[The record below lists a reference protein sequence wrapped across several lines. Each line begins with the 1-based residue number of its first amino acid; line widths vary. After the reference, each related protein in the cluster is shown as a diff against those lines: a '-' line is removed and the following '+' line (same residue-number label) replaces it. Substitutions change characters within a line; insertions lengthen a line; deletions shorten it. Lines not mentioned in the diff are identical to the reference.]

1 MKRPITRRP
10 VCLICLIFLMCVYVF
25 ARSTLGI
32 SPYFASFDNKPVTV
46 TGIVCDRQ
54 IKNEVL
60 TVYLKSAS
68 FDGDDHTSGV
78 ILKLND
84 PDALSRIKLGSTIE
98 ARGVFTLFDVPRCEG
113 QFDIRTYYLIRGY
126 EGQVIRARLIGV
138 SEKYDYFS
146 QMLRTVR
153 DRSFDV
159 LRENMSEEDAG
170 LVAAM
175 TLGDKSG
182 LDPDIKELY
191 QLAGISHILAL
202 SGLHIASV
210 GLAVLKILKR
220 TGIPGRIAE
229 IISLSLIAVYAVMTG
244 LSVSTVRAMIMFGL
258 FVIASVIGRSYDLL
272 SAASLSAIMILMEN
286 PYYIYDTG
294 FLLSFGAVLGIACVY
309 PVIAGIP
316 ALIMKGPC
324 RARIG
329 RVLLKTYE
337 CMCISISV
345 TVVTLPVIAEN
356 YMQISLCSVL
366 INLIVVP
373 LAGMALFTG
382 FLGMILGNIGIKP
395 HVILMITHFILRL
408 YELLAQSSTKIYGSL
423 VVLGQPG
430 EIQKITYA
438 VIVIFVVIWRNSQ
451 FFNNTGKANS
461 IDRSGRTSK
470 ENNGRNIKKSQN
482 KIAYIIETEEI
493 RTRRRRKN
501 IFGSITMTGLLM
513 IAAVILTLH
522 PRHDMEIRNVD
533 VGQGDCALVWG
544 KDIPTLMI
552 DAGSSDIKQ
561 AAKYRIIP
569 VLKANRITTVDMC
582 LISHM
587 DSDHVN
593 ALIEMLEDDSDIIG
607 IRRMVITSEACF
619 SDSENYSRLI
629 AGAASKHIPVNIM
642 SKGDKIEAGKLK
654 ITCIS
659 PDRIVSGNEAGRM
672 ADEND
677 ASMVLRL
684 ERRDPKTGKVFSAL
698 FTGDAGSSVEKRIGD
713 IGPVSYLK
721 VAHHGSRNSSDP
733 EFIRNTVPS
742 ISVISAGVD
751 NSYGHPH
758 AETLATLRSIGS
770 RIYCTNESGQITV
783 LVDGVSASVAGFLSG
798 M

>member
-1 MKRPITRRP
+1 
-10 VCLICLIFLMCVYVF
+10 MCVYVF
-25 ARSTLGI
+25 ARSTLRL
-32 SPYFASFDNKPVTV
+32 SPYYESYDNKTVTV
-46 TGIVCDRQ
+46 TGIVTDRQ

-60 TVYLKSAS
+60 TVYLRSAS
-68 FDGDDHTSGV
+68 FDGDDNNTGM

-84 PDALSRIKLGSTIE
+84 TGMVSKIKLGSTVE
-98 ARGVFTLFDVPRCEG
+98 ARGVFALFGAPRCEG
-113 QFDIRTYYLIRGY
+113 QFDIRKYYLIRGY
-126 EGQVIRARLIGV
+126 EGQVVRAMILGV
-138 SEKYDYFS
+138 SEQYDHIS
-146 QMLRTVR
+146 EMLRIVR

-159 LRENMSEEDAG
+159 LRDNMSEEDAG

-220 TGIPGRIAE
+220 TVIPGKVAY

-272 SAASLSAIMILMEN
+272 SAAALSAIMILMEN

-309 PVIAGIP
+309 PVLAQIP
-316 ALIMKGPC
+316 ASVMKAPPKSRIL
-324 RARIG
+324 RA
-329 RVLLKTYE
+329 LLKIYE
-337 CMCISISV
+337 CMCISVSV
-345 TVVTLPVIAEN
+345 TIVTLPVIAEN

-373 LAGMALFTG
+373 LAGLALFTG
-382 FLGMILGNIGIKP
+382 FSGMILGNIGIKP
-395 HVILMITHFILRL
+395 CVILMITHYILRL
-408 YELLAQSSTKIYGSL
+408 YELLAQASAKIYGSV

-430 EIQKITYA
+430 KIQKITYA
-438 VIVIFVVIWRNSQ
+438 VIVITVVIWRNSQ
-451 FFNNTGKANS
+451 FFNNTGKANGV
-461 IDRSGRTSK
+461 DRYSRTP
-470 ENNGRNIKKSQN
+470 ENYNMRYIKKSRN
-482 KIAYIIETEEI
+482 KIAYIIESEKN
-493 RTRRRRKN
+493 RARRRRKN
-501 IFGSITMTGLLM
+501 ILISFGIIGLFL
-513 IAAVILTLH
+513 IAAVILMLH

-544 KDIPTLMI
+544 KDVPTLMI

-561 AAKYRIIP
+561 TAKYRIIP
-569 VLKANRITTVDMC
+569 VLKANRITTIDMC

-587 DSDHVN
+587 DSDHIN
-593 ALIEMLEDDSDIIG
+593 ALIEMLEGDLDIIR
-607 IRRMVITSEACF
+607 IRRIVITSSACF
-619 SDSENYSRLI
+619 SESENYSKLI
-629 AGAASKHIPVNIM
+629 DGASAKHIPVNII
-642 SKGDKIEAGKLK
+642 SAGERIEAGDLK

-659 PDRIVSGNEAGRM
+659 PDRVETKKDAGYV

-677 ASMVLRL
+677 VSMVLRL
-684 ERRDPKTGKVFSAL
+684 ERRDPKTGTVFSAL
-698 FTGDAGSSVEKRIGD
+698 FTGDAGASVEKRIKEDAGS
-713 IGPVSYLK
+713 VSYLK

-733 EFIRNTVPS
+733 EFIQSLAPS

-758 AETLATLRSIGS
+758 AETLYTLHGIGS
-770 RIYCTNESGQITV
+770 SIYCTNECGQVTV
-783 LVDGVSASVAGFLSG
+783 LVDGDSASVSGFMTDMQLPKRLY
-798 M
+798 